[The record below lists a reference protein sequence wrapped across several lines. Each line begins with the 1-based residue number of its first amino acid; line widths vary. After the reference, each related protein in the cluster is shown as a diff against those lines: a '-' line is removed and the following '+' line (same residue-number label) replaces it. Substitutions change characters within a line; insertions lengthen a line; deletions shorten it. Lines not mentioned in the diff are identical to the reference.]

1 MPAHI
6 FIAQCFLLIITCLP
20 YHSVVANT
28 PSFLERHSEQRQ
40 SYLELNEL
48 LKNGELDAVKS
59 RRAEIENYPLADY
72 LDFLLL
78 KKEIERHA
86 QPASLLGRVAQMK
99 HDKRIHRKLLSAVK
113 NRSAKL
119 ERWEDYQK
127 ASAGENVPV
136 HPCDDMMAGFK
147 TSSAMKFSKSI
158 GDLWADPARHTAR
171 CDEAFDLLLSSVS
184 DVPTGALW
192 RRSVALLKR
201 GELDGARTLLKY
213 FNKRDRRIVEAW
225 TDGLKEPEKLLPS
238 SAMRGDSVHHQEM
251 ATLLLRGWA
260 RNDLVA
266 ASEFWRANARRFGFS
281 ERRIQDT
288 LARYAVLAAKRGLPE
303 SLELLNNVEP
313 DRDVRYWR
321 VRLALQERDWKRS
334 LALLDELTDKEKKE
348 SRWKYWR
355 ARSLE
360 SQGYKAAAA
369 KIYESIAGSF
379 DYYGFLAADRLSSSY
394 PIKVNRP
401 LVNMAQVESLWKSEQ
416 IARAV
421 EFFLVGVSWEGRR
434 EWNQV
439 LKSASKE
446 KLIAAA
452 NVAQSVG
459 WHDRALAAMISAS
472 EPGALDALFPS
483 PYSSTVGRNAEQYAV
498 EREFIYGVMR
508 RESLFI
514 ADIKSSAGAV
524 GLMQLMPATARQ
536 MGKELGVKAPKWRLI
551 DGEFNI
557 KLGVKYLN
565 HLMGRFDNN
574 MVLTAAAY
582 NAGPS
587 RVNKWM
593 ADGPV
598 AADLWVETIPF
609 DETRAYVKAVLFNTI
624 VSQWSLNGGAITPL
638 KHRMPDVTPAG

>member
-6 FIAQCFLLIITCLP
+6 FIAQCLLLIITCLP
-20 YHSVVANT
+20 YHLAGADT
-28 PSFLERHSEQRQ
+28 ASFLERYSDQRQ
-40 SYLELNEL
+40 RYLELNEL

-59 RRAEIENYPLADY
+59 RRGELKNYPLADY

-78 KKEIERHA
+78 KKEIARHA
-86 QPASLLGRVAQMK
+86 EPASLLTRVEQMK
-99 HDKRIHRKLLSAVK
+99 HDRRLHRKLLSAVK

-119 ERWEDYQK
+119 ERWKDYQK
-127 ASAGENVPV
+127 ASAGDNVPV
-136 HPCDDMMAGFK
+136 HPCDDLMAEFQ
-147 TSSAMKFSKSI
+147 TSRALKFNQSI
-158 GDLWADPARHTAR
+158 SDLWVDPVRHTKR
-171 CDEAFDLLLSSVS
+171 CDEAFDLLLAKVS

-192 RRSVALLKR
+192 RRTVALLKR
-201 GELDGARTLLKY
+201 GERDEVRALLKY
-213 FNKRDRRIVEAW
+213 FNKRDGRIVEAW
-225 TDGLKEPEKLLPS
+225 IDGLTEPQNLLPS
-238 SAMRGDSVHHQEM
+238 AAMRGDSIHHQEM
-251 ATLLLRGWA
+251 ATLLLRRWA

-266 ASEFWRANARRFGFS
+266 ASAFWRSNAKRFGFS
-281 ERRIQDT
+281 NQRKQET
-288 LARYAVLAAKRGLPE
+288 LAKYAVLAAKRGMPE
-303 SLELLNNVEP
+303 SVELLNNVEP

-321 VRLALQERDWKRS
+321 VRLALQARDWKRS
-334 LALLDELTDKEKKE
+334 LALLDELTDTEKKE

-360 SQGYKAAAA
+360 SQGYKSAAAR
-369 KIYESIAGSF
+369 IYENIAGGF

-394 PIKVNRP
+394 PIKVNQP
-401 LVNMAQVESLWKSEQ
+401 LVNVAQVESLRKSEQ

-421 EFFLVGVSWEGRR
+421 EFFLVGISWEGRR
-434 EWNQV
+434 EWNQA

-452 NVAQSVG
+452 NIAQNVG
-459 WHDRALAAMISAS
+459 WYDRALAAMISAS
-472 EPGALDALFPS
+472 EPGALDTLFPA
-483 PYSSTVGRNAEQYAV
+483 PYSSYVGRTAERYAV

-593 ADGPV
+593 ADRPV

-624 VSQWSLNGGAITPL
+624 VSQWSLNDGAITPL
-638 KHRMPDVTPAG
+638 KHRMPDVAPAG